1 MARCDRPPGRSKK
14 ATDGH
19 EAAKRHTKDDVDGT
33 KACATVAQYARHIL
47 ETHTKHYANTGAWR
61 TFRLGLTQATG
72 SRQFRLHY
80 RAVISNAADEA
91 ISA

>member
-33 KACATVAQYARHIL
+33 KACATVAQYARHL
-47 ETHTKHYANTGAWR
+47 PGDAHKARCKHGRMAYVPSR
-61 TFRLGLTQATG
+61 TDP
-72 SRQFRLHY
+72 S
-80 RAVISNAADEA
+80 DW
-91 ISA
+91 